1 MKELEKPKVV
11 VASRNRGKISEY
23 RRMLD
28 QAGFSVVSSDRA
40 GVGDDVELP
49 EEGDTFEANAFSKA
63 SALQKIIGGWTLGDD
78 SGLEVDALGG
88 APGVFSA
95 RYSGSRQRGSERD
108 RANYEKLLREL
119 QDVPDEKR
127 TARFV
132 CAIAMLGPNGP
143 GRRNGRGKNGPCP
156 GRFIGQDKNGPCRCI
171 TTRGVCT
178 GLIIRVPR
186 GDDGFGY
193 DPVFVADGYD
203 RTMAELTMDQKN
215 RISHRGH
222 ALRGLVEKLKTPDAG
237 RHRGLHGS

>member
-1 MKELEKPKVV
+1 VKELEKPKVV

-28 QAGFSVVSSDRA
+28 QAGFSVVSIDQA

-63 SALQKIIGGWTLGDD
+63 SALWKITGGWTLGDD

-143 GRRNGRGKNGPCP
+143 GRRNGRGKDGPCH
-156 GRFIGQDKNGPCRCI
+156 CI

-193 DPVFVADGYD
+193 DPVFVVDGYD
-203 RTMAELTMDQKN
+203 QTMAELTMDHKN
-215 RISHRGH
+215 RISHRGR
-222 ALRGLVEKLKTPDAG
+222 ALRGLVEKLKNPDAG
-237 RHRGLHGS
+237 WRRGLHGS